1 MSSPSKQP
9 ITPEDLYLF
18 RWIDHVRIDPAGER
32 VAYQLSWGD
41 GNERRNRGQVC
52 WCALAPDA
60 EPVQAT
66 KGRRDHS
73 PEWSPDGRRLAYV
86 GRQGPRDQL
95 FVLDLQ
101 AEADPRQLTS
111 VADGVSAPAWAPD
124 GSRIAF
130 LGMVLSDLEE
140 VVDDPR
146 PPQTDDEARR
156 PPVARVFRRL
166 DYKHDGV
173 GFNDGRYSHLFVV
186 DAEGGNRAS
195 SRAGPGA

>member
-1 MSSPSKQP
+1 LPLCRRNGPGVTLGFGAMDQAILRALAAEVQSRKCPGCGNSLRHADISAHFAGKDKVQLHFRCRFCVFEGGGEIELTAEIYKEAAEMPL
-9 ITPEDLYLF
+9 PEE
-18 RWIDHVRIDPAGER
+18 RDHVRIDPAGER

-101 AEADPRQLTS
+101 AE
-111 VADGVSAPAWAPD
+111 
-124 GSRIAF
+124 
-130 LGMVLSDLEE
+130 
-140 VVDDPR
+140 
-146 PPQTDDEARR
+146 
-156 PPVARVFRRL
+156 
-166 DYKHDGV
+166 
-173 GFNDGRYSHLFVV
+173 
-186 DAEGGNRAS
+186 
-195 SRAGPGA
+195 